1 MFMTQTEVQAVQNYA
16 AASADRVAL
25 SSMMDSIDR
34 ESHRELRE
42 IAELAVR
49 NTKKRESE
57 LYNLWLE
64 MSEEGKAAFEAD
76 VKSGEFA
83 KRMNYVDFWHPV
95 MKNLK

>member
-1 MFMTQTEVQAVQNYA
+1 MFMTQTEVQAVQNYV

-25 SSMMDSIDR
+25 GSMMDSIDR
-34 ESHRELRE
+34 EQYREIRE

-49 NTKKRESE
+49 NTKKRECE

-64 MSEEGKAAFEAD
+64 MSEEGKAAFQAD
-76 VKSGEFA
+76 VESGEFF
-83 KRMNYVDFWHPV
+83 KRMNYVDYWHPV

>member
-16 AASADRVAL
+16 AESAYRIGL
-25 SSMMDSIDR
+25 GSMMDSIDR
-34 ESHRELRE
+34 EQYRDLRE
-42 IAELAVR
+42 IAQLAVR
-49 NTKKRESE
+49 NTRKRESE

-76 VKSGEFA
+76 VQSGEFF
-83 KRMNYVDFWHPV
+83 KRMNYVDFWHPI